1 MSTTIA
7 LITGATSGIGE
18 ATADVF
24 ADLGFHLI
32 LCGRRADRLAELQAR
47 LSAKVPVATA
57 LFDVRDQAQVNQ
69 ALRALPEAF
78 KPVDILVNNAG
89 NAHGLDFIQDGK
101 SEDWDLMIDSNIK
114 GLLYVSQA
122 IIPQMVARQRGH
134 IVNVSSIAGKEVYQK
149 GNVYCAT
156 KAAVEALSAG
166 MLLDLNAYSIKVSNI
181 APGAANT
188 GFSAVRFK
196 NDLDRAAQVYAGF
209 DPLTAR
215 DIAETIGFVVTR
227 PAHVN
232 LSDLSIRPTAQA
244 SATVVNRR

>member
-32 LCGRRADRLAELQAR
+32 LCGRRADRLADLQAR

-57 LFDVRDQAQVNQ
+57 LFDVRDQAQVSQ
-69 ALRALPEAF
+69 ALDALPEAF
-78 KPVDILVNNAG
+78 RPVDILVNNAG

-101 SEDWDLMIDSNIK
+101 ADDWDLMIDSNIK

-166 MLLDLNAYSIKVSNI
+166 MLLDLNPYSIKVSNI